1 MNGKIILVHIVFDDE
16 KIRDDLK
23 FVANGWLLDR
33 PRAAKW
39 TYSPKSS
46 KLYMNYIKIIYIIWY
61 NSNFDSEFA
70 KVRTDLR
77 KTDNRFCIVRSKNLQ
92 YFIRSAFFIKL
103 FRIIF
108 WVRSKSPWCC
118 EMLAEKIFKFNPW

>member
-39 TYSPKSS
+39 IYSPESY

-70 KVRTDLR
+70 QVRTDLR

-108 WVRSKSPWCC
+108 WVRSKSQHQDK
-118 EMLAEKIFKFNPW
+118 MLAEKIFKFNPW